1 MHKKI
6 TLFLLL
12 FVSIWKTNAQVN
24 IIPFT
29 PSMDTYQSISGTQVD
44 MPNEDDVF
52 HSNLPIGFNFVYNG
66 NVTSKFGVCTNG
78 FIVLDS
84 LIHSGLWI
92 LSSNS
97 TNQLSV
103 LMTDMQNTNT
113 GGSIEYQTV
122 GTAPNRVC
130 IIQWKDYSIFGINY
144 CHLNAQVRLYETSN
158 CIQFMYGTNTLSGN
172 MGKEFYV
179 GLTGSTVAD
188 YHLRTSSTSWLNT
201 LASSTY
207 PGTGVLL
214 NALNT
219 IPSGLSYSFGT
230 CPPAGIPFSYITG
243 NVYEDA
249 NGNGL
254 RDVGELGMPN
264 VLLHESLQNYYAVTD
279 ANGDYS
285 MLFTDS
291 NFTYSI
297 NAILPT
303 YWNLTSTPVSYS
315 ITPIS
320 QSTINAD
327 FGMLATPNV
336 HDVSIACNY
345 TNLPWPNANVNFL
358 ATFHNNGT
366 VVESGDS
373 IFFTKDAHY
382 SFVSSVPA
390 PTSVNGNE
398 IVWVYSNLLVNEF
411 RNITVQLH
419 ADTIITIGDTLHSNW
434 HINPLAS
441 DVAPANNDVE
451 ITQAC
456 LSSFDPNSKS
466 VSPDGNIVN
475 TQELQYTIHFQNTGT
490 FLAQNVFLYDT
501 LNSNLDVSTFKLIA
515 NSHPVTYTINGAGNL
530 RFQFANINLPDSNSN
545 EPASHGAVTYS
556 IMPKVGLAPASVI
569 HNTASIVFDF
579 NAAVVTNTT
588 ENIIISNMPDGLNE
602 IVNAD
607 NPISVYPNPATQ
619 SITISAQENLSNA
632 VVSIYDLSGK
642 LVLQKDIHSKHKQT
656 NLDISS
662 LENGIY
668 MIQVNNNNHVS
679 RFKMMKK

>member
-12 FVSIWKTNAQVN
+12 FISIWKSNAQVN
-24 IIPFT
+24 TIPFT
-29 PSMDTYQSISGTQVD
+29 PSMDTYQTISGTQVD

-78 FIVLDS
+78 FIVMDS
-84 LIHSGLWI
+84 LNHSGLWI
-92 LSSNS
+92 MSSNS

-103 LMTDMQNTNT
+103 LMTDMQNTNA

-130 IIQWKDYSIFGINY
+130 IIQWNDYSIFGINY
-144 CHLNAQVRLYETSN
+144 CHLNAQIRLYESSN
-158 CIQFMYGTNTLSGN
+158 CIQYTYGTNTLAGN
-172 MGKEFYV
+172 MGEQFYV
-179 GLTGSTVAD
+179 GLTGATSAD
-188 YHLRTSSTSWLNT
+188 YHLRSSSTSWLNT
-201 LASSTY
+201 LSSTTY

-219 IPSGLSYSFGT
+219 IPSGLSYSFGI
-230 CPPAGIPFSYITG
+230 CPAAGIPFSYITG
-243 NVYEDA
+243 NLYEDA

-254 RDVGELGMPN
+254 KDVGEIGKPN

-291 NFTYSI
+291 NLTYTV

-303 YWNLTSTPVSYS
+303 YWNLTTTPVTYS
-315 ITPIS
+315 ITPLS
-320 QSTINAD
+320 QSTTNAD
-327 FGMLATPNV
+327 FGMMATPNV

-358 ATFHNNGT
+358 ATYHNNGT
-366 VVESGDS
+366 VVETGDS

-398 IVWVYSNLLVNEF
+398 IVWVYSNLLINEF
-411 RNITVQLH
+411 RNITVHLH
-419 ADTIITIGDTLHSNW
+419 ADTLITIGDTLHSSW

-441 DVAPANNDVE
+441 DAAPANNDVN

-456 LSSFDPNSKS
+456 LSSFDPNFKS
-466 VSPDGNIVN
+466 VSPEGNIVN

-579 NAAVVTNTT
+579 NTAVVTNTT
-588 ENIIISNMPDGLNE
+588 ENIIISNMPNGWNE
-602 IVNAD
+602 IVNAE

-619 SITISAQENLSNA
+619 MITISAQENLSNA
-632 VVSIYDLSGK
+632 VISIYDLSGK
-642 LVLQKDIHSKHKQT
+642 LVLQKEIQSKNKKT

-662 LENGIY
+662 LGNGMY
-668 MIQVNNNNHVS
+668 MIQVNNNNRLS
-679 RFKMMKK
+679 RFKLMKK